1 MTTSGAIGERTDG
14 DTAVGAESVLLV
26 YAHPDDEI
34 FGAAGMTAA
43 LRERGIAVTL
53 LCATKGEVGQISDP
67 ALATAETLG
76 QVREAELRA
85 AMAELG
91 VDERSVR
98 FLDYRDSGMDG
109 TPENDDPRALIRQP
123 EEVVA
128 GQIAEVIRELRPQT
142 VVTFGPD
149 GVYGHPDHLYVHR
162 VTVRAVHLAAEAESR
177 EVEQSSS
184 REART
189 PLLDSSTSRL
199 LDPTP
204 WRVAALYFS
213 TTPRE
218 RIQERAAK
226 RQGPFKEM
234 KPERL
239 ALLGTPRAEIT
250 TALDVGAYYERKL
263 AAVRAHRTQFG
274 PGGPMAELSREEVAR
289 LFSREHFA
297 RMPLPW
303 ADPQAEAA
311 DPLAVLAADLGTT
324 PL

>member
-53 LCATKGEVGQISDP
+53 LCATRGEVGQISDP

-85 AMAELG
+85 AMADLG

-98 FLDYRDSGMDG
+98 FLYYRDSGMDG

-162 VTVRAVHLAAEAESR
+162 VTVRAVHLSAEA
-177 EVEQSSS
+177 
-184 REART
+184 
-189 PLLDSSTSRL
+189 
-199 LDPTP
+199 

-250 TALDVGAYYERKL
+250 TALDVGA
-263 AAVRAHRTQFG
+263 
-274 PGGPMAELSREEVAR
+274 
-289 LFSREHFA
+289 
-297 RMPLPW
+297 
-303 ADPQAEAA
+303 
-311 DPLAVLAADLGTT
+311 
-324 PL
+324 